1 MHHDSDSEQAKDQ
14 LQSSILGNW
23 REGVVAMGGDYVP
36 WWLGK

>member
-23 REGVVAMGGDYVP
+23 REGVVAMGGGLRALVA
-36 WWLGK
+36 W